1 MPSPQLSPA
10 EREDLHERLGRLA
23 DDELTYMHLGIV
35 KMREMLG
42 CSRYVLERAM
52 LDTLTPSPQ
61 EVRENVFLELVG
73 KDLLCREIAEIMGM
87 GEQQVWN
94 LAHRMGVTMK
104 RIHSGQRLPWT
115 AEDDQVLIEHG
126 FKRMFDS
133 QDELYEFLG
142 RNRGAVEYRL
152 FQLRRRGTI
161 KHKFW
166 RRNRAPKAAAEVTHH
181 DELQAA

>member
-1 MPSPQLSPA
+1 MPQLSTA
-10 EREDLHERLGRLA
+10 EKDDLYERLGRLA

-42 CSRYVLERAM
+42 CSRYVLEQAM

-115 AEDDQVLIEHG
+115 AEEDQVLIEHG

-142 RNRGAVEYRL
+142 RNRGSVEYRL

-166 RRNRAPKAAAEVTHH
+166 KRNRTPQSVTGVDRQEELLAA
-181 DELQAA
+181 

>member
-1 MPSPQLSPA
+1 MPSPQLTPE

-23 DDELTYMHLGIV
+23 DDELTYLHLGIT
-35 KMREMLG
+35 KMRGILN

-52 LDTLTPSPQ
+52 IDTLTPSPQ

-73 KDLLCREIAEIMGM
+73 EGLICREIAEVMNM
-87 GEQQVWN
+87 SEQQLWN
-94 LAHRMGVTMK
+94 LSHRMGVTMN
-104 RIHSGQRLPWT
+104 RIHPGQRIPWT
-115 AEDDQVLIEHG
+115 AWEDQVLIEHG

-152 FQLRRRGTI
+152 FQLRRSGAI
-161 KHKFW
+161 KSKGFTRK
-166 RRNRAPKAAAEVTHH
+166 RRVKAEQPIDMQVAA
-181 DELQAA
+181 

>member
-1 MPSPQLSPA
+1 MSSSQLSTA
-10 EREDLHERLGRLA
+10 EREDLHERLSRLA
-23 DDELTYMHLGIV
+23 DDELTYMHLGVV
-35 KMREMLG
+35 KMREILK

-61 EVRENVFLELVG
+61 EVRENMFLELVG
-73 KDLLCREIAEIMGM
+73 EDLLCREIAEVMGM

-94 LAHRMGVTMK
+94 LAHRMGVTMN
-104 RIHSGQRLPWT
+104 RVYSGQRLPWT
-115 AEDDQVLIEHG
+115 AEEDQVLIEHG

-166 RRNRAPKAAAEVTHH
+166 RRNRVQRDSHDTSQQEEMSAA
-181 DELQAA
+181 